1 MTPATSAM
9 NDSTRRLII
18 VTGLSGA
25 GKTIVLHTLEDLSF
39 YTVDNLP
46 ISLLHTFLEQI
57 TDLQSKLPKKV
68 AVGIDARNSLD
79 DLSVLGDI
87 IRNYNKQNVDIELVF
102 MDASNDVLTKRY
114 SETRRKHPL
123 TTNSQSLDGAIK
135 REREIMTT
143 FSDFADFRI
152 DTSRM
157 LLHELRDVVRERL
170 ARQEVRTMSLQ
181 IMSFGFKHGTPTD
194 ADFVF
199 DLRCLPNP
207 HWEKELRPCSGKDKP
222 VVDFLSQQESV
233 SKMLQDLVTF
243 FYYWIPRFEE
253 ENRSY
258 LSIAL
263 GCTGGHHRSVYLAEQ
278 LATKLREL
286 NKQVIIRHRDI

>member
-1 MTPATSAM
+1 MTASG
-9 NDSTRRLII
+9 RRLII

-25 GKTIVLHTLEDLSF
+25 GKTVVLHTLEDLSF

-46 ISLLHTFLEQI
+46 ISLLNTFLEQL
-57 TDLQSKLPKKV
+57 TDPQSNHPARV
-68 AVGIDARNSLD
+68 AIGIDARNSLD
-79 DLSVLGDI
+79 ELSGLAEI
-87 IRNYNKQNVDIELVF
+87 IHKYDKQHVDIELVF

-123 TTNSQSLDGAIK
+123 TTDSESLDGAIK

-143 FSDFADFRI
+143 FSDAADFRI

-157 LLHELRDVVRERL
+157 LLHELRELVKVRV
-170 ARQEVRTMSLQ
+170 ARSQIKNMSLQ
-181 IMSFGFKHGTPTD
+181 IMSFGFKHGTPAD

-207 HWEKELRPCSGKDKP
+207 HWDKDLRPYSGKDQP
-222 VVDFLSQQESV
+222 VIEFLSGQENV
-233 SKMLQDLVTF
+233 SKMLEDLVDF
-243 FYYWIPRFEE
+243 FSNWIPRFEE

-263 GCTGGHHRSVYLAEQ
+263 GCTGGHHRSVYMAEQ
-278 LATKLREL
+278 LAARLRGMK
-286 NKQVIIRHRDI
+286 KQVIIRHRDV

>member
-1 MTPATSAM
+1 MPAINAM
-9 NDSTRRLII
+9 NDSGRRLII

-57 TDLQSKLPKKV
+57 TDPQSKHPKKV

-79 DLSVLGDI
+79 ELSGLADI
-87 IRNYNKQNVDIELVF
+87 IKKYNKHNVDIELVF

-123 TTNSQSLDGAIK
+123 TTDSRSLAGAIK

-143 FSDFADFRI
+143 FSDQADFRI

-157 LLHELRDVVRERL
+157 LLHELRDVVRDRL
-170 ARQEVRTMSLQ
+170 AREGVRNMSLQ

-207 HWEKELRPCSGKDKP
+207 HWEKTLRPYSGKDQP
-222 VVDFLSQQESV
+222 VIDFLSKQEGV
-233 SKMLQDLVTF
+233 KKMLEDLVTF

-263 GCTGGHHRSVYLAEQ
+263 GCTGGHHRSVYLVEQ
-278 LATKLREL
+278 LAAKLREL
-286 NKQVIIRHRDI
+286 NKQVIIRHRDV